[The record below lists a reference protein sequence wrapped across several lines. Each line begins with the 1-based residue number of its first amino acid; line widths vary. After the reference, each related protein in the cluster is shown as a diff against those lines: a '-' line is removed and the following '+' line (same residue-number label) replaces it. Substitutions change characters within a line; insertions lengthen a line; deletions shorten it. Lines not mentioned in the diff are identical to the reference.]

1 MNLDFDALYAES
13 SGEAFASG
21 KKRFY
26 DSRVSGIAGGFE
38 ESGKF
43 KITACVSGRSK
54 YNTSIT
60 FDETGGLYDYSCDCS
75 VFSFETGPCKHIVAT
90 ALSYEDRFPQKAEAA
105 PAAHKAHT
113 DAVALNLSKEY
124 SRRKHRRFLGGG
136 DNEVNLI
143 PTLKYIGD
151 GKLALKFSIG
161 KNKNYALKDV
171 SDFVSAVHSSGYRR
185 YGVNL
190 ELEHHIQNFAES
202 SRPLVK
208 FVVESFDEKVESAG
222 SGKAAARDELPLLRG
237 DMDEFMSLF
246 DGRLVQFDD
255 LAMKDGVRI
264 VVAGVDTLD
273 SRISVEK
280 VDDGY
285 KITTDLP
292 DFKVAAGRKYV
303 YLITDSRIHRLS
315 REFAEAELPLL
326 SALNVNKKIFVSE
339 SDMPTVYNSVL
350 FSAAQYMPIESY
362 GVDLSVY
369 EAAPLCAKIY
379 INSEKGG
386 VIGATLECS
395 YDDEK
400 VDIFNVNGF
409 ADTMRDT
416 DGENGLKDVLKKY
429 FPNCPD
435 LTLGSEAD
443 IYSLMT
449 NGLKELYD
457 YADIYLEDAVKRM
470 KVRKPPRIK
479 VGVRLDSGLLRVD
492 LDAEDY
498 TQEEI
503 KSVLSAYREKR
514 NYIRLS
520 DGSFVDLIDPSIRS
534 LSEILEISDG
544 KKSDIT
550 LPTYYAPFLNSELK
564 EGFFELSRDAGFKEL
579 IKNLYSTSDLDIA
592 VPAELKSVMRN
603 YQKTGFRW
611 LKSLSRYGFGG
622 ILADDMG
629 LGKSLQIIALLKS
642 EKEAREAAGD
652 KSHKPSIIVC
662 PTTLVLNWVN
672 EFNKFAPDM
681 RVLPV
686 LGKSAE
692 RQEKAVYAEEYDVV
706 ITSYELLRRD
716 DDLYSGRTFDYAVI
730 DEAQYIKNPDTKNA
744 KSVKKLA
751 AAHKFALTGT
761 PVENSLAE
769 LWSIFDFIMPRY
781 LFSYN
786 KFKERFETEIV
797 GGNATAADKLNKLV
811 SPFILRRLK
820 SEVLTELPP
829 KIETDLISALEGEQE
844 KLYRSN
850 LALVRENVR
859 NSGAEMNKVAV
870 LSMLTKLRQICCS
883 PSLVYP
889 DYKGNSSKLETC
901 LDLIGSATESG
912 HKILLFSQFTS
923 MLDIIRKELSERGIT
938 YFILKGDTPKSERM
952 RLIKR
957 FNSDDTQVFLI
968 SLKAGGTGLNLTGAD
983 VVIHYDPWWN
993 ESVMNQATD
1002 RAYRIGQD
1010 KPVQVYRLTVK
1021 DTVEQKILDLQR
1033 KKTALSSAVLGSVDK
1048 GGKVPLDE
1056 LLAILGE

>member
-26 DSRVSGIAGGFE
+26 DSRVSGISGGDE
-38 ESGKF
+38 NGKF
-43 KITACVSGRSK
+43 RITAVVSGREK
-54 YNTSIT
+54 YATSIT
-60 FDETGGLYDYSCDCS
+60 FDETGGLYDYSCSCS
-75 VFSFETGPCKHIVAT
+75 VFSLETGPCKHIVAT

-105 PAAHKAHT
+105 PTVRKEHT

-124 SRRKHRRFLGGG
+124 SRRKHRRFMGGG
-136 DNEVNLI
+136 DSDVNLV
-143 PTLKYIGD
+143 PTLRYGGD
-151 GKLALKFSIG
+151 GKLALRFSIG
-161 KNKNYALKDV
+161 KNKTYTVKDV
-171 SDFVSAVHSSGYRR
+171 SDFVSAVHLNGYRR

-190 ELEHHIQNFAES
+190 ELEHHIQNFAEN
-202 SRPLVK
+202 SRSLVK
-208 FVVESFDEKVESAG
+208 FTVESYDEKSDGVVSA
-222 SGKAAARDELPLLRG
+222 KNAPRDELPLNRG
-237 DMDEFMSLF
+237 DVDEFMSLF
-246 DGRLVQFDD
+246 DGKLVQFDD
-255 LAMKDGVRI
+255 LAMKDGVRL
-264 VVAGVDTLD
+264 VVSGTDTLD
-273 SRISVEK
+273 ARLSVEK
-280 VDDGY
+280 SADGY
-285 KITTDLP
+285 RITTDLP
-292 DFKVAAGRKYV
+292 NFKIASGRKYV

-315 REFAEAELPLL
+315 REFVDAELPLL
-326 SALNVNKKIFVSE
+326 NALNANKKIFVSE

-350 FSAAQYMPIESY
+350 FAAAQYMPIESY

-369 EAAPLCAKIY
+369 EAAPLNAKIY
-379 INSEKGG
+379 INSENGG
-386 VIGATLECS
+386 IISAVLECS

-416 DGENGLKDVLKKY
+416 DGESGLKDVLRKY
-429 FPNCPD
+429 FPHCPD
-435 LTLGSEAD
+435 LTLEYEAD
-443 IYSLMT
+443 IYALMT
-449 NGLKELYD
+449 SGLKELYD
-457 YADIYLEDAVKRM
+457 YADIYLEDSVKKM

-479 VGVRLDSGLLRVD
+479 VGVRLDSGLLHID

-498 TQEEI
+498 TKDEI
-503 KSVLSAYREKR
+503 KAVLSAYREKR

-534 LSEILEISDG
+534 LSEILEISDV
-544 KKSDIT
+544 KKSDVT
-550 LPTYYAPFLNSELK
+550 LPAYYAPFISSELK
-564 EGFFELSRDAGFKEL
+564 EGFFELSRDGNFKEL

-592 VPAELKSVMRN
+592 VPDSLKSVMRN

-629 LGKSLQIIALLKS
+629 LGKSLQMIALLKS
-642 EKEAREAAGD
+642 EKESRAAQSGEA
-652 KSHKPSIIVC
+652 KPSIIVC

-686 LGKSAE
+686 LGKLAE
-692 RQEKAVYAEEYDVV
+692 RQEKAVYAQDYDVV

-716 DDLYSGRTFDYAVI
+716 DDLYANMTFDYAVI

-751 AAHKFALTGT
+751 SAHRFALTGT

-781 LFSYN
+781 LFSYG

-797 GGNATAADKLNKLV
+797 SGNVSAAEKLGKLV

-829 KIETDLISALEGEQE
+829 KIETDLEAVLEGEQE

-850 LALVRENVR
+850 LSLVRESVK
-859 NSGAEMNKVAV
+859 NSGAEVNKIAV
-870 LSMLTKLRQICCS
+870 LSMLTKLRQICCC

-889 DYKGNSSKLETC
+889 DYKGNSAKLETC
-901 LDLIGSATESG
+901 MDLISSAAGSG

-923 MLDIIRKELSERGIT
+923 MLDIIRKRLSENGIT
-938 YFILKGDTPKSERM
+938 YYILKGDTPKSERM

-957 FNSDDTQVFLI
+957 FNSDKTQVFLI

-1021 DTVEQKILDLQR
+1021 DTVEQKILELQQ
-1033 KKTALSSAVLGSVDK
+1033 KKTALSSAVLGAADK
-1048 GGKVPLDE
+1048 SGGKAPLEE
-1056 LLAILGE
+1056 LLEILS

>member
-13 SGEAFASG
+13 SGDAFASG
-21 KKRFY
+21 KRRFY
-26 DSRVSGIAGGFE
+26 DSRVSGLTGGYTDG
-38 ESGKF
+38 GKF
-43 KITACVSGRSK
+43 RITASVAGRSK
-54 YNTSIT
+54 YTTSIT

-75 VFSFETGPCKHIVAT
+75 VFSLETGPCKHIVAT

-105 PAAHKAHT
+105 PAAHKAHS

-124 SRRKHRRFLGGG
+124 SRRKHKRFMGGG
-136 DNEVNLI
+136 DSDVNLI
-143 PTLKYIGD
+143 PTLKYVGD
-151 GKLALKFSIG
+151 SKLALKFSIG
-161 KNKNYALKDV
+161 KTKNYALKDIA
-171 SDFVSAVHSSGYRR
+171 DFVAAVHSSGYRR

-190 ELEHHIQNFAES
+190 ELEHHIQNFAEG

-208 FVVESFDEKVESAG
+208 FVTESYDEKSEIATA
-222 SGKAAARDELPLLRG
+222 SGKVAARDELPLLRG
-237 DMDEFMSLF
+237 DVDEFMSLF
-246 DGRLVQFDD
+246 DGRLVRFDD
-255 LAMKDGVRI
+255 LAMKDGVRA
-264 VVAGVDTLD
+264 VVSGADTLD
-273 SRISVEK
+273 AHINVEK

-285 KITTDLP
+285 NVTADVP
-292 DFKVAAGRKYV
+292 NFKTAAGRKYV

-326 SALNVNKKIFVSE
+326 NALNANKKIFVTE
-339 SDMPTVYNSVL
+339 SDMPTLYNSVL
-350 FSAAQYMPIESY
+350 FSAAQYMPIESF

-369 EAAPLCAKIY
+369 EAAPLCAKLF

-386 VIGATLECS
+386 VINAVLECS

-416 DGENGLKDVLKKY
+416 DGENGLKEVLRKY
-429 FPNCPD
+429 FPNFPD
-435 LTLGSEAD
+435 LTLDAEAD

-457 YADIYLEDAVKRM
+457 YADIYLEDAVKKM

-492 LDAEDY
+492 LDAEEY

-503 KSVLSAYREKR
+503 RAVLAAYREKR

-544 KKSDIT
+544 KRGSVT

-564 EGFFELSRDAGFKEL
+564 EGFFDLSRDASFKEL
-579 IKNLYSTSDLDIA
+579 IKNFYSTSDLDIA
-592 VPAELKSVMRN
+592 VPQELKSVMRN

-629 LGKSLQIIALLKS
+629 LGKSLQIISLLKS
-642 EKEAREAAGD
+642 EKEARGAAGGE
-652 KSHKPSIIVC
+652 KSRPSIIVC

-692 RQEKAVYAEEYDVV
+692 RQEKAVYADEYDVV

-716 DDLYSGRTFDYAVI
+716 DDLYADMTFDYAVI

-744 KSVKKLA
+744 KSVKRLV

-797 GGNATAADKLNKLV
+797 CGNAQAADKLNKLV

-820 SEVLTELPP
+820 TEVLTELPP
-829 KIETDLISALEGEQE
+829 KIETDVEAALDGEQE
-844 KLYRSN
+844 KLYHSN
-850 LALVRENVR
+850 LALVRESVR
-859 NSGAEMNKVAV
+859 NSGAEMNKIAV
-870 LSMLTKLRQICCS
+870 LSMLTKLRQICCC

-889 DYKGNSSKLETC
+889 DYRGNSAKLETC
-901 LDLIGSATESG
+901 LELVSSATASG

-923 MLDIIRKELSERGIT
+923 MLDIIRKKLTDMGIT

-957 FNSDDTQVFLI
+957 FNEDDTQVFLI

-1033 KKTALSSAVLGSVDK
+1033 KKTALSSAVLGATEK
-1048 GGKVPLDE
+1048 GGKVSPEE
-1056 LLAILGE
+1056 LLEILS